1 MSAGELEKLK
11 GAYLDALAVEAGLAP
26 NSLAAY
32 GRDLTRFLAW
42 LVKTRKSLPKV
53 RQRDLTAYLRSLG
66 RTGLSPATLARH
78 LASIRGFYRF
88 LVLEGRVDVSPAEG
102 ARGPK
107 TLGRLPH
114 YLSKRDVLRLLEA
127 ASDPTPIGIRNRAI
141 LELLYATGMRVSELV
156 TLPVDAYRHDHGWT
170 RVIGKRQKERIVPI
184 GRPARERLELYRTEA
199 RPVLLGRRPEP
210 GILFL
215 SVRGRPLSRDWI
227 NRLLTQAA
235 RKAGISPIPS
245 PHILRHTFATHL
257 LAGGADLR
265 SVQELLG
272 HANIATTQIYTHVE
286 EERLRKAHRKYHPRG

>member
-1 MSAGELEKLK
+1 MNAKELTNLK
-11 GAYLDALAVEAGLAP
+11 RAYLDALDVEAGLAT

-32 GRDLTRFLAW
+32 DRDLTRFLGW
-42 LVKTRKSLPKV
+42 LVKSRKSLPSV

-66 RTGLSPATLARH
+66 RSGLSPTTLARH

-107 TLGRLPH
+107 TVGRLPH
-114 YLSKRDVLRLLEA
+114 YLSKRDVTRLLEA
-127 ASDPTPIGIRNRAI
+127 ATEPTPIGIRNRAI

-184 GRPARERLELYRTEA
+184 GRPARERLEIYRTEA
-199 RPVLLGRRPEP
+199 RPALLGRRPEP

-227 NRLLTQAA
+227 NRLLKQAA
-235 RKAGISPIPS
+235 REAGIFPIPS

-272 HANIATTQIYTHVE
+272 HANISTTQIYTHVE
-286 EERLRKAHRKYHPRG
+286 EERLRKAHRRYHPRG